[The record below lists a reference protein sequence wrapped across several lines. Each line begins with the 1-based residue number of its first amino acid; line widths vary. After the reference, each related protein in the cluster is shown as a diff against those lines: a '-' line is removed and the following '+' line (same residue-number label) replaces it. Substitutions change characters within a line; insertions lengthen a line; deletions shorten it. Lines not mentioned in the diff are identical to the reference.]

1 MDDGDDAIHGMID
14 HLGLSSKEASVLIG
28 LPVKAIVSGFSR
40 RSYAPPAAA
49 KQKLT
54 TLAGRVDAFVA
65 AELSEVERRC
75 LKDSSGEPRLLIYRN
90 DEDLPPWVDLPFAS
104 VHRVAMARVA
114 ARLHEQH
121 ASLVVFEPGS
131 YRAWLRERDD
141 NPDNR
146 SAWAARVF
154 HGQKFYF
161 KLDGKFLNSALAH
174 RGDELPRTRAR
185 RRRVQRG
192 RVALPAVDPEGTSR
206 DHRL

>member
-1 MDDGDDAIHGMID
+1 MDDGDDAIHGLID
-14 HLGLSSKEASVLIG
+14 YLGLSSKEASLLIG
-28 LPVKAIVSGFSR
+28 LPVKAIAAGFSR
-40 RSYAPPAAA
+40 RSYAPPEAA
-49 KQKLT
+49 KQKLAA
-54 TLAGRVDAFVA
+54 LAGEVDAFVA
-65 AELSEVERRC
+65 TELADIERQSA
-75 LKDSSGEPRLLIYRN
+75 KKFAGEPRLLIYRS

-121 ASLVVFEPGS
+121 ASLVVFEPAS
-131 YRAWLRERDD
+131 YRAWLRERGDTS
-141 NPDNR
+141 DNR

-174 RGDELPRTRAR
+174 RGDEPAKTRAR

-192 RVALPAVDPEGTSR
+192 RVALPTADPEGAIR